1 MIEAHFTAER
11 IAKRVQIDEK
21 VVLTNDALKR
31 AISGVT
37 NRRMTRPFSL
47 SVNRALYPLQ
57 KSNPRFGW
65 ATGTKPR
72 EQLAVVSQDV
82 APCTATM

>member
-1 MIEAHFTAER
+1 
-11 IAKRVQIDEK
+11 
-21 VVLTNDALKR
+21 
-31 AISGVT
+31 VT